1 MFDIIKVLF
10 DICLFKKGPQD
21 LPYSLWLLRLLL
33 VVYVSIRVLMLSIRF
48 DWLEVLLQVI
58 VDIFLVAG
66 FFWIMLYLARKLGR
80 FYQALSAVLGTD
92 ALISFIALPGM
103 ATMETGHG
111 ELWVILVVLVL
122 IGWHWAVTGHIIR
135 NALDKSLSFSLGV
148 AFLYLLGSYQVMALL
163 FPEVTGVK

>member
-1 MFDIIKVLF
+1 MFDILKLLF

-21 LPYSLWLLRLLL
+21 LPYSVGLLRILL
-33 VVYVSIRVLMLSIRF
+33 VVYVSIRVLMLSIHF
-48 DWLEVLLQVI
+48 DSLSVLLQVI

-66 FFWIMLYLARKLGR
+66 FVWIMLYLTGKLGR

-92 ALISFIALPGM
+92 ALISFFALPGM
-103 ATMETGHG
+103 ATMEAGQG
-111 ELWVILVVLVL
+111 GLLVFLVMLGL

-135 NALDKSLSFSLGV
+135 NALEKSLSFSLGL

-163 FPEVTGVK
+163 FPEVVGVK

>member
-1 MFDIIKVLF
+1 MYDIIKILF

-21 LPYSLWLLRLLL
+21 LPYSLWLLRILL
-33 VVYVSIRVLMLSIRF
+33 VVYVSIRILMLSIHF
-48 DWLEVLLQVI
+48 DWLNVLLQVI
-58 VDIFLVAG
+58 VEIFLVAG

-92 ALISFIALPGM
+92 ALISFFALPEIASLEIGQ
-103 ATMETGHG
+103 GG
-111 ELWVILVVLVL
+111 SVVFLVMLGL

-135 NALDKSLSFSLGV
+135 NALEKSLSFSLGL

-163 FPEVTGVK
+163 FPEVAGVK

>member
-1 MFDIIKVLF
+1 MFDIIKLLF
-10 DICLFKKGPQD
+10 DICLFRKGPQD

-33 VVYVSIRVLMLSIRF
+33 VVYVSVRVLMLSIHF
-48 DWLEVLLQVI
+48 DWLNVLLQVI
-58 VDIFLVAG
+58 VDVILVAG
-66 FFWIMLYLARKLGR
+66 FFWTLLYLARKLGR

-111 ELWVILVVLVL
+111 GHWVILVVLGL

-135 NALDKSLSFSLGV
+135 NALEKSLSFSLGV
-148 AFLYLLGSYQVMALL
+148 AFLYLLGSYQVMAFL
-163 FPEVTGVK
+163 FPEVAGVK